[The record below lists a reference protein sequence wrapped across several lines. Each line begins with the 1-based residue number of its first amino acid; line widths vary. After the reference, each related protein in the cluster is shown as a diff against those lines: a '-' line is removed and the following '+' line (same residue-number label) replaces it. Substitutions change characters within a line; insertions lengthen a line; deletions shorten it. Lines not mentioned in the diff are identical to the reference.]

1 MLSLCPVTSWR
12 KGWAWKLANC
22 FLQSPRRLIRPL
34 GPLWFSHHQVALVV
48 KNPPA
53 NAGDLRDE
61 DSIPGL
67 GRSPGEGNS
76 NPLQYSCLENPM
88 DRGAWGAP
96 VHRVAKSWTWL
107 KWLFMHAHTTE
118 DWYPLSRSRW
128 CCGEAPWARTLW
140 RRERAET
147 WRELCLVRVQSNP
160 PWKVTLRT
168 ILLPLSFHHP
178 SHFLWHRKKGKV

>member
-76 NPLQYSCLENPM
+76 NPLQYSCLENPI
-88 DRGAWGAP
+88 DRGTWWAT
-96 VHRVAKSWTWL
+96 VHGVTKSQTQL
-107 KWLFMHAHTTE
+107 KQ
-118 DWYPLSRSRW
+118 LSSNKW
-128 CCGEAPWARTLW
+128 KGCCRT
-140 RRERAET
+140 R
-147 WRELCLVRVQSNP
+147 QFSQ
-160 PWKVTLRT
+160 
-168 ILLPLSFHHP
+168 
-178 SHFLWHRKKGKV
+178 HFLYAFSEFQFPSLNSLIKLICISSHWKMVTFGIRESY